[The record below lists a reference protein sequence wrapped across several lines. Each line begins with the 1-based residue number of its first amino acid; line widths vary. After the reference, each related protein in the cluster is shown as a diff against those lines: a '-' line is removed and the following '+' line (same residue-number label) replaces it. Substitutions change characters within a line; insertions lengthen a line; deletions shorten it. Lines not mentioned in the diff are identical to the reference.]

1 LNKLLCS
8 TGLPLIAGFH
18 VLIYKNY
25 GVQKARVGEK
35 AQRTRL
41 VREHFKPI
49 RNAALGQKMRIM
61 KPI

>member
-1 LNKLLCS
+1 MVFKRRELAKKS
-8 TGLPLIAGFH
+8 FIRAYT
-18 VLIYKNY
+18 
-25 GVQKARVGEK
+25 
-35 AQRTRL
+35 L